1 MKVRV
6 IKTVLSI
13 LIDVI
18 SVILPFLNKSER
30 SDNEKV
36 LRNSANDGEKNSST
50 EE

>member
-30 SDNEKV
+30 PDNEKS